1 MSGFGGVSRATWI
14 AEKKR
19 DEMKIRRPDSGMLK
33 EKLRGTDGRGEEGE
47 APGKGVM

>member
-1 MSGFGGVSRATWI
+1 MSGFGGFRATWI

-33 EKLRGTDGRGEEGE
+33 EKLRGTDGRGGRRVKRR
-47 APGKGVM
+47 KGVM